1 MKTENRGIGTQKQ
14 EGWKR
19 KKGHGESAKGG
30 VDLCTNCAGRERK
43 REGKRRALSTCT
55 LENLR
60 RICSYLLASDG
71 ERRTNT
77 FIPFKK
83 TRDRADSSALMKSCS
98 LPLPARRIYGRMR
111 PWGFGAS
118 PLRDF
123 RRRVSSL
130 SLPLFFSLIPFTVF
144 VFLGLHPFSLFIPV
158 KKLVVF
164 PSSPPSLSPSPY
176 LLFF

>member
-1 MKTENRGIGTQKQ
+1 MKTK
-14 EGWKR
+14 EGAWRKR
-19 KKGHGESAKGG
+19 KRRG
-30 VDLCTNCAGRERK
+30 DLCTNCAGRERK
-43 REGKRRALSTCT
+43 REGKRRALSTCI

-71 ERRTNT
+71 ERRANT

-83 TRDRADSSALMKSCS
+83 TRDRADSSALMKSCP
-98 LPLPARRIYGRMR
+98 LPLLARRIYGRMR

-123 RRRVSSL
+123 RRRL

-164 PSSPPSLSPSPY
+164 PPSLPSLSPSPY